1 MNKFKR
7 YYCLDNTFIGKNVNT
22 VKELY
27 PLYCSLF
34 GVEPV
39 ADIVKEICKHD
50 NLTVQN
56 NKFVELKDRFAQFS
70 Y

>member
-1 MNKFKR
+1 MNKFKE
-7 YYCLDNTFIGKNVNT
+7 YYCLDNTFIGKNANT

-34 GVEPV
+34 GIEPV
-39 ADIVKEICKHD
+39 EDIIKEICKYD
-50 NLTVQN
+50 NLTVRN
-56 NKFVELKDRFAQFS
+56 NKFVELKDQFAQFS